1 MQRLQQIL
9 SRIDGKGYKA
19 YKDIQGEYVFPDF
32 RLMID
37 YVQGDPFAAPSR
49 LRVRMAMGRAGYPA
63 EWYRQK
69 HRRIALEDW
78 IARRWA
84 GQTQRHS
91 FEVKGTGK
99 SGLISVD
106 RPGQEILERTAVVVN
121 EQYVEV
127 RITLGLPAQGRR
139 VLGRKAEEMLC
150 RQLPRLASAALPREA
165 IDPDAVEERMKL
177 VDNQQ
182 AIRRFLQEKGWIAF
196 VANDAVLPRESGVS
210 DKPLSRGNVIR
221 FESPPSLE
229 VAVEVPHGDSIRGM
243 AVRDGITLIVG
254 GGYHGKSTLL
264 TALERGVY
272 DHVAGDGREYVI
284 TAPDAIK
291 VRSEDGRRV
300 EKVNISPFINN
311 LPFGRD
317 TERFST
323 EDASGST
330 SQAANIMEA
339 LEMDACCLLIDE
351 DTSATNFMIRDGRMQ
366 KLVAK
371 GKEPITPFID
381 KVRQLYKENNTSS
394 VLVLGGSG
402 DYFDVA
408 DTVIMM
414 DEYRP
419 VDVTA
424 AAKEI
429 ARSQAQNR
437 TREGGSAFGEAT
449 LRRLSGKGFDPQKG
463 RKEKADAKGLH
474 TILFGTTSVDLS
486 GLEQLV
492 DTSQTRAVA
501 EMMRL
506 IGKRADG
513 EKELKALIDELYRE
527 IEEKGLDVISP
538 FRGQHPGDLALP
550 RKLELAGAINRLRT
564 LRCAREDTR

>member
-19 YKDIQGEYVFPDF
+19 YKDIQGEYTFPDY

-49 LRVRMAMGRAGYPA
+49 LRVRMAMKDAGYPE

-84 GQTQRHS
+84 TETQRYS

-121 EQYVEV
+121 ERFVEV

-150 RQLPRLASAALPREA
+150 RQLPRLARAALPREA
-165 IDPDAVEERMKL
+165 LQPNAVEERMKL

-182 AIRRFLQEKGWIAF
+182 AIRRCLQDKGWIAF
-196 VANDAVLPRESGVS
+196 VANGAVLPRESGIS
-210 DKPLSRGNVIR
+210 DKPLTKGNVIR
-221 FESPPSLE
+221 FESPASME
-229 VAVEVPHGDSIRGM
+229 VAVEVPHGEPIRGM
-243 AVRDGITLIVG
+243 VIRDGITLIVG

-284 TAPDAIK
+284 TDPSAIK

-339 LEMDACCLLIDE
+339 LEMESSCLLIDE

-381 KVRQLYKENNTSS
+381 KVCQLYAENHTSS

-408 DTVIMM
+408 DTVMMM

-429 ARSQAQNR
+429 ARSQVQSR
-437 TREGGSAFGEAT
+437 TREGGSQFGKAT
-449 LRRLSGKGFDPQKG
+449 PRRLSRQGFDPQKG
-463 RKEKADAKGLH
+463 RKEKVDAKGLH
-474 TILFGTTSVDLS
+474 TILFGTTSVELV

-506 IGKRADG
+506 IGKRANG

-527 IEEKGLDVISP
+527 IEETGLDVISP
-538 FRGQHPGDLALP
+538 FHGQHPGDLALP

-564 LRCAREDTR
+564 LSVR